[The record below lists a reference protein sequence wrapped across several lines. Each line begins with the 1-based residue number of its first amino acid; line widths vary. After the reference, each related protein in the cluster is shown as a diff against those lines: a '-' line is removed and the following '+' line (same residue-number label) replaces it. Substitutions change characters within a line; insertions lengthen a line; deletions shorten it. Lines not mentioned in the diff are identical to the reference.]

1 MMASKLTTI
10 KTTRSPLRVESENET
25 NKRKQKNRTHRNRAL
40 FWAWGTMWEEGEIGE
55 GGKKYKL
62 PVIRQVL
69 DV

>member
-1 MMASKLTTI
+1 MATI
-10 KTTRSPLRVESENET
+10 KTTRSLLHAESRKET
-25 NKRKQKNRTHRNRAL
+25 NKQKKTPRTHRNRAL

-69 DV
+69 DI

>member
-1 MMASKLTTI
+1 MTTI

-69 DV
+69 IYDM